1 MVKDVITDPG
11 RQWNEQMLQQLFA
24 PNTIENVLKIHPAS
38 AGTPDDYIWTGK
50 KKSWTLSVKDF
61 YTISRRA
68 KFGMGNEI
76 F

>member
-50 KKSWTLSVKDF
+50 KKS
-61 YTISRRA
+61 
-68 KFGMGNEI
+68 
-76 F
+76 